1 MENMMVKF
9 TDALVS
15 QIVKNGIDRDCI
27 RVQEVTKN
35 NAQKHMAVCI
45 KKSKETPIA
54 HVMYTDGYLRD
65 WESGKMTIDDIAKE
79 FIKKSMD
86 AYDQVNGGVE
96 MSREVILDNAFLQIA
111 GAEANAWM
119 ILDRGVPF
127 KNVLDMVLFVRVRL
141 TINGTLGSCIVTK
154 EMLRNYDITESELF
168 SAAKQNTIGKYICV
182 PVEQLMASIAGQI
195 DDYQIDENAKSELGD
210 HGLYVATNKDKWY
223 GASVLAFPELLQKY
237 AERLG
242 GSVYI
247 MPSSIHEVMV
257 IKKTPDMDPDDLRG
271 MVKEINHSQVMPE
284 EILTDNLYEYDIDKK
299 ELRVA

>member
-1 MENMMVKF
+1 MVVF
-9 TDALVS
+9 VNALVD
-15 QIVKNGIDRDCI
+15 QIVKDGIDRDCI
-27 RVQEVTKN
+27 TVQEVTKN
-35 NAQKHMAVCI
+35 NGKKHVALVI
-45 KKSKETPIA
+45 KKTKGSSIA
-54 HVMYTDGYLRD
+54 PAVYADGYFSEWQEGRRSTED
-65 WESGKMTIDDIAKE
+65 IAQEFIRKSREAIDDGFVMPE
-79 FIKKSMD
+79 LNRD
-86 AYDQVNGGVE
+86 
-96 MSREVILDNAFLQIA
+96 VILGHAFLQIA
-111 GAEANAWM
+111 GARANANM

-182 PVEQLMASIAGQI
+182 PVEQLMASILGQI
-195 DDYQIDENAKSELGD
+195 DDDQIDENAKSELGD
-210 HGLYVATNKDKWY
+210 HGLYVATNRENTY

-247 MPSSIHEVMV
+247 LPSSIHEVMF
-257 IKKTPDMDPDDLRG
+257 IRKMPDMDPDDLRG
-271 MVKEINHSQVMPE
+271 MVTEINHSQVMPE